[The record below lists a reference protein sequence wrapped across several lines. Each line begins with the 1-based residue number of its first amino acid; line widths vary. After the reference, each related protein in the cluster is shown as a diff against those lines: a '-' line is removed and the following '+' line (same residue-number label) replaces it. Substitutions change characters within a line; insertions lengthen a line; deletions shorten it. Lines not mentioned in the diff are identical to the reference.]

1 MRSQSIIPRAGLLG
15 ISAIAVM
22 VGSVASPAL
31 AASCPL
37 AGQQVAGIEQSMVV
51 DAACIDPDYNET
63 TFKLDKVERKTLVL
77 PDSSNIL
84 YTEVTGHFPATRIA
98 LPVGITP
105 SPTTASHRIT
115 WRFPDKAHWRNRFFQ
130 QTYPLPFDIL
140 NTVDDRFAFTNGGF
154 TVGITPGN
162 SNVGYRVSAAAA
174 KLAKAYADKLYGNT
188 ARIYGYLYGQSGG
201 SAQAIG
207 ASEGTTGVWD
217 GIIPVVI
224 ATDGLTVH
232 SFQWA
237 NLYAIAIP
245 QAKREAIAKAVAP
258 VSGRDI
264 YAGLNE
270 DEIAILNEL
279 LSAGFARQALEDMK
293 FTAGFGQGNL
303 GAIGDLDPTY
313 EEDFWSKPGYEGVDP
328 PAWLTAASVD
338 GLATITGVAR
348 NGQGTPTSVSFD
360 PATLPK
366 LGSIGAEGLQFH
378 VYAADGTTRITNG
391 QARTLGGNLAVGSLN
406 LNGTND
412 PVLLAALTDGG
423 KIRITNRALLATAFY
438 PRHTIPENGN
448 PAYDQYR
455 NKDGSFRY
463 AQRPFNI
470 AHFGNV
476 KASGGLRQTGNIK
489 AKTMVIENLVDPSS
503 YPYTAAFYASQVE
516 RALGPTQNAA
526 SLLSGERNP
535 WRFSACLSGS
545 DRHFAGSGGRHP
557 SSGHARSGGM
567 GRARYRSIAFFELP
581 TRYVEPGY
589 PSQQSEQAAWPPA
602 CVAFDSE
609 WRCAR
614 RSGRQ
619 SAGQS
624 VGRHRNAPAVRTDR
638 SVRLVSGNRRFQV
651 RTSHDIG
658 ETANAGHSE
667 AYCHIP
673 EGRGVCGDA
682 AGLWAAQWHWR
693 CQLSHHI
700 AKSCACSHCGPLALG
715 SVYACDIILKKQFR
729 RSRPTLARSHSLHLL
744 TQNMRKQRQC
754 LRADRGAGLG
764 RLRRSVRKAP
774 GKGCHRWPAAPSAY
788 R

>member
-245 QAKREAIAKAVAP
+245 QAKREAIAKAAAP
-258 VSGRDI
+258 GSGRDI

-438 PRHTIPENGN
+438 PRHAIPENGN

-516 RALGPTQNAA
+516 RALGPTRADKMLRVYYQESATHGAFLPVFPGQTGTSLVPVGGILHQAMLDLAA
-526 SLLSGERNP
+526 WVERGIAP
-535 WRFSACLSGS
+535 L
-545 DRHFAGSGGRHP
+545 P
-557 SSGHARSGGM
+557 SSSYRLDTLNQVILPSKASKRLGLQPVLHLTANGGARAEVGVNQPVSLSADIAMPPRSGQIVQYDWYLGTDD
-567 GRARYRSIAFFELP
+567 FKFEPP
-581 TRYVEPGY
+581 T
-589 PSQQSEQAAWPPA
+589 
-602 CVAFDSE
+602 
-609 WRCAR
+609 
-614 RSGRQ
+614 
-619 SAGQS
+619 
-624 VGRHRNAPAVRTDR
+624 
-638 SVRLVSGNRRFQV
+638 
-651 RTSHDIG
+651 
-658 ETANAGHSE
+658 
-667 AYCHIP
+667 
-673 EGRGVCGDA
+673 
-682 AGLWAAQWHWR
+682 
-693 CQLSHHI
+693 
-700 AKSCACSHCGPLALG
+700 
-715 SVYACDIILKKQFR
+715 
-729 RSRPTLARSHSLHLL
+729 TLAKPQTRVTAKRTVTFPKAGEYVVTLRVFGQRNGIGDVSYPTIL
-744 TQNMRKQRQC
+744 QNLAR
-754 LRADRGAGLG
+754 
-764 RLRRSVRKAP
+764 VRIVV
-774 GKGCHRWPAAPSAY
+774 R
-788 R
+788 